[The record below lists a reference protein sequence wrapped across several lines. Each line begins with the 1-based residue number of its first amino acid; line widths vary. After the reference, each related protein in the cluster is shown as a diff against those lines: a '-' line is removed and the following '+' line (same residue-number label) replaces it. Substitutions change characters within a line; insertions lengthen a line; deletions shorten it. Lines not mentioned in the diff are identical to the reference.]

1 MSAGGD
7 EALDLEAPDL
17 LDSAPEVL
25 RLDLEERGFSLEPA
39 IMDPPVLELKQIY
52 CRKRERIDADVF

>member
-7 EALDLEAPDL
+7 EALDLEVPDL

-25 RLDLEERGFSLEPA
+25 RLDLEERGFSLESA
-39 IMDPPVLELKQIY
+39 IIDPSVLDLKQNIIENE
-52 CRKRERIDADVF
+52 RESALVFF